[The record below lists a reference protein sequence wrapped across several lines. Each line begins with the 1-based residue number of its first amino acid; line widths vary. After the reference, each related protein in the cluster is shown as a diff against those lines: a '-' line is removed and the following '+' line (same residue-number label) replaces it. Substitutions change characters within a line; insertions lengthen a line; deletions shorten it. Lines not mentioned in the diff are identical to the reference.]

1 MSDTSPQHDEG
12 PFEGLDIPIDDR
24 CRSHMLEWA
33 STYRGDVSITTADGT
48 KHIGY
53 LFDRT
58 DNFVRLDPADGSV
71 RVKIPAEDIMQLH
84 FSGRDMAAGKS
95 FDRWIARYIDK
106 TLAGKEAGIE
116 SEPLN

>member
-1 MSDTSPQHDEG
+1 
-12 PFEGLDIPIDDR
+12 
-24 CRSHMLEWA
+24 MLEWA

-48 KHIGY
+48 QHIGY

-58 DNFVRLDPADGSV
+58 DNFVRLDPADGSA
-71 RVKIPAEDIMQLH
+71 RVKIPAADILQLH

-106 TLAGKEAGIE
+106 TLGGKEAGIE
-116 SEPLN
+116 SESLD